1 MELNRSTRTTRA
13 PTPKTVPTHFF
24 GTESHTGQKDL
35 PFTHHPDDTRR
46 VGTIVALW
54 GHTVAHCGTDH
65 IGTVVVLQ
73 TVGRSCGASQN

>member
-54 GHTVAHCGTDH
+54 DTPSR
-65 IGTVVVLQ
+65 IVVRITLVL
-73 TVGRSCGASQN
+73 